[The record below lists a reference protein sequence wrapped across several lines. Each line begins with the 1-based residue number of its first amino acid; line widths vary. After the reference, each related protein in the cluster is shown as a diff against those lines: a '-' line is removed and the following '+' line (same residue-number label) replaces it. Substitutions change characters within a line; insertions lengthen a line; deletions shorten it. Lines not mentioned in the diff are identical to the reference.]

1 MTHLKSNTKTKPS
14 IKCCKNVNFPILHN
28 FIEILGQV
36 WVSFGN
42 FEIPILAKY
51 CQVFLIPFLSKFK
64 Y

>member
-1 MTHLKSNTKTKPS
+1 MTHLKSNIKTKTS

-28 FIEILGQV
+28 FKKILGQV

-42 FEIPILAKY
+42 FEIPILVNY
-51 CQVFLIPFLSKFK
+51 CQVFLKPFLCKFK